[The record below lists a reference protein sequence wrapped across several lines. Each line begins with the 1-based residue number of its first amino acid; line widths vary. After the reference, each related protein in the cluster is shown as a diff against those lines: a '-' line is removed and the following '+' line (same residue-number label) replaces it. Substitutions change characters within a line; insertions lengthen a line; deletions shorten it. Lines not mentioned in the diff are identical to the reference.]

1 MYISTLKIKYI
12 FFAVAMVFVTN
23 TLYAAQTK
31 EVEAL
36 LKTNLDKVFAILK
49 NKSLD
54 QEKKTSEIVKIVS
67 PMFDFPLITKL
78 SFGKK
83 YWTGMT
89 NAQQD
94 QFVTLFVDLLKKS
107 FIEKLVLYTDEKI
120 VIKDPIDKKN
130 KVEIPTVLVS
140 EGKNFD
146 MTYKFYK
153 SKENNWKIWDLEIQ
167 DISIIKT
174 YQSQIDQ
181 VLQKGTYD
189 ELMQKLQ
196 KPE

>member
-23 TLYAAQTK
+23 TLYADQTK